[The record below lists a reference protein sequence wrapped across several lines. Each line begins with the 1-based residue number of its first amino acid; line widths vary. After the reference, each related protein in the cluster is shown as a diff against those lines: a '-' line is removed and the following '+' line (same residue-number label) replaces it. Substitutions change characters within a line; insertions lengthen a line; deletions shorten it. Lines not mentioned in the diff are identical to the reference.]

1 MWHFTKTFE
10 IKADTAKHFNQ
21 KDVTIQPFNWEL
33 LVIVLGL
40 LLLLALFLWLFVFKR
55 RKDEKEVEI
64 DEIVQDQNGQE
75 LPIIRTTTMK
85 EYKRL
90 VKKGKQVQ
98 IVER

>member
-1 MWHFTKTFE
+1 M
-10 IKADTAKHFNQ
+10 
-21 KDVTIQPFNWEL
+21 TIQPFNWGL
-33 LVIVLGL
+33 LFIVLALL

-55 RKDEKEVEI
+55 RKDEAEVDIE
-64 DEIVQDQNGQE
+64 EIVHDHNGQE

-90 VKKGKQVQ
+90 VKKGKQVR